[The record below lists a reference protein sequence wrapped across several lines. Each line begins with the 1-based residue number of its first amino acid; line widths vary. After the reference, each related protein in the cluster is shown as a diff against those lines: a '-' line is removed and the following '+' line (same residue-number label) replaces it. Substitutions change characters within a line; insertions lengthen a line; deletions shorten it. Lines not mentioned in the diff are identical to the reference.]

1 MGKPRI
7 IIGAGGRSG
16 TARAQMQLLETL
28 GETSTIVM
36 VKPGVLIATFAP
48 DTFDSEGNLIIPDMR
63 QLLGRHM
70 EEFAQWIMRVGPRDF
85 VPFACEIDVALAAR

>member
-1 MGKPRI
+1 
-7 IIGAGGRSG
+7 
-16 TARAQMQLLETL
+16 MQLLETL

-36 VKPGVLIATFAP
+36 VKAGVLIAAFAP
-48 DTFDSEGNLIIPDMR
+48 DTFDSEGNLISPDMR
-63 QLLGRHM
+63 QLLGRQM